1 MGMFEITT
9 GVSGKLVFLGVSQ
22 IQNTPLGMNRVGLC
36 VYDQKRRRLVE
47 WACWIISVRSSVKC
61 SRITLSANSSSAGV
75 IEAAGLF
82 KSIFFFAGFPLNV
95 WPNLLAWLKL
105 IACPLY
111 TSFRSSGY

>member
-1 MGMFEITT
+1 MGLLDYF
-9 GVSGKLVFLGVSQ
+9 SAVFGEMLSYHA
-22 IQNTPLGMNRVGLC
+22 VGELFFGG
-36 VYDQKRRRLVE
+36 
-47 WACWIISVRSSVKC
+47 A
-61 SRITLSANSSSAGV
+61 
-75 IEAAGLF
+75 IEATGLF